1 MFKTIDVVR
10 CWPFWFA
17 IHCFVILK
25 LFEADFLVQVFF
37 LCHCR
42 PFSLKIGV
50 VFFVFLVGFLLSFC
64 ILLSIF
70 VWCQRFGFVFL
81 YYILV
86 CIFIVAFFFRWCV
99 LVFGEFH
106 VNVKIPISLI
116 YVKFAN
122 KFMTFAYSPDMRQCI
137 DQRIAHTERK
147 LLIIILHLKLNVHVD
162 NLSKERWNV
171 LIYLQSRKR
180 LYTK

>member
-1 MFKTIDVVR
+1 MVLSFL
-10 CWPFWFA
+10 CFW
-17 IHCFVILK
+17 CGS
-25 LFEADFLVQVFF
+25 FF
-37 LCHCR
+37 L
-42 PFSLKIGV
+42 
-50 VFFVFLVGFLLSFC
+50 FVFCFPYLFGVNVLALS
-64 ILLSIF
+64 SN
-70 VWCQRFGFVFL
+70 
-81 YYILV
+81 YILV
-86 CIFIVAFFFRWCV
+86 CIFIVAFFIRWCV

-122 KFMTFAYSPDMRQCI
+122 KFMTFMYSPDMMQCI
-137 DQRIAHTERK
+137 DQRICHMERK
-147 LLIIILHLKLNVHVD
+147 LLTKILRLKLNVHVD